1 MMHQQGMNPAAFAEI
16 ELIPETHH
24 EPYFSINCE
33 NTTGEFSR
41 PLMEQTEAALQ
52 RLKIKLSDK
61 RVKSSF
67 KRSFIFPFIKI
78 VRRNNSSVIVCV
90 APPVVIGRTQRHG
103 ENQGSVSLCFY
114 WIG

>member
-1 MMHQQGMNPAAFAEI
+1 MAGSLNHLNFTSVLLKLYSQPMMHQQGMNPAAFAEI

-33 NTTGEFSR
+33 NTTGEFSL
-41 PLMEQTEAALQ
+41 PLIEQDEAALQ

-78 VRRNNSSVIVCV
+78 VRRNNS
-90 APPVVIGRTQRHG
+90 
-103 ENQGSVSLCFY
+103 
-114 WIG
+114 